1 MAYSSCHFS
10 SAFSYN
16 LFSTTTSFANMW
28 VVDSGATN
36 HMCGSSSP
44 LHNISNLSQPIT
56 MGFAEARST
65 SVHQMGS
72 FRLNNVITLNN
83 VLRIPTF
90 TINLHFVSQLTTE
103 TRCTFLF
110 LSNSSVQDDQG
121 ALIGMGSRDDGLYIL
136 MADGI
141 PTSSKHT
148 SKTLVSIRQD
158 VWHASLGHLCD
169 SRFHFFFITLILLFH
184 YI

>member
-28 VVDSGATN
+28 VVDSGETN

-110 LSNSSVQDDQG
+110 LSNSSVQDRWLAWVVVMMD
-121 ALIGMGSRDDGLYIL
+121 S
-136 MADGI
+136 
-141 PTSSKHT
+141 TSSW
-148 SKTLVSIRQD
+148 QM
-158 VWHASLGHLCD
+158 ASLRLPN
-169 SRFHFFFITLILLFH
+169 ILQRH
-184 YI
+184 